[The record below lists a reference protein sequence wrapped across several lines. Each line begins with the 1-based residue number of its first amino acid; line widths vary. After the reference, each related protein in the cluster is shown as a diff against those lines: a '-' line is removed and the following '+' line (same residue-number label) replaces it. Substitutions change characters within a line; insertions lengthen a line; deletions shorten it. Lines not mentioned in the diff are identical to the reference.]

1 MDSFPTLALI
11 PTFGPIEL
19 LVIGIGM
26 LLFFGRWLPKAMRNL
41 GRGIGWGIAEFKR
54 EVRGIGDQVDQAA
67 PLPPQQPRYE
77 QPVQPAPSQAAPAQA
92 APPHAAVAPAPSKD
106 QGA

>member
-1 MDSFPTLALI
+1 MDLFPTLALI
-11 PTFGPIEL
+11 PNLGPLEL
-19 LVIGIGM
+19 VVIGIVAL
-26 LLFFGRWLPKAMRNL
+26 LLFGRRLPEVMRNL
-41 GRGIGWGIAEFKR
+41 GRGIVEFKR
-54 EVRGIGDQVDQAA
+54 GVRGIEDQVDQAA
-67 PLPPQQPRYE
+67 SLPPQQPRYE